1 VLASIPLNAEPEA
14 VARLTVTQAQILG
27 ATEGEVDAA
36 TRVVQEVLVHP
47 LLQRAFEATR
57 THRCRREVPIAWR
70 DGNTLIEGVI
80 DLAFEDDTGWLVLD
94 FKTDEELRGDTRA
107 DRQVGLYAAAV
118 SHATR
123 RPASGVVVRI

>member
-1 VLASIPLNAEPEA
+1 
-14 VARLTVTQAQILG
+14 
-27 ATEGEVDAA
+27 
-36 TRVVQEVLVHP
+36 
-47 LLQRAFEATR
+47 
-57 THRCRREVPIAWR
+57 VPIAWR